1 MYTTYHFSSA
11 QELNTDILDSIKA
24 TFKMKPITIIVEEEE
39 YDYVLS
45 TEMKS
50 ILDERLQEDEA
61 TYLTSEDSIN
71 QLNKKYGLSPLSISP
86 LYPSN

>member
-11 QELNTDILDSIKA
+11 QELNSDILDSIKA

-61 TYLTSEDSIN
+61 TYLTAEESIK
-71 QLNKKYGLSPLSISP
+71 QLDKKYGL
-86 LYPSN
+86 

>member
-11 QELNTDILDSIKA
+11 QELNSDILDLIKA

-39 YDYVLS
+39 YDYILS

-61 TYLTSEDSIN
+61 TYLTPEDSIN
-71 QLNKKYGLSPLSISP
+71 QLNKKYGI
-86 LYPSN
+86 